1 MSFTHSIM
9 IVGAGGHAV
18 SVANVAISAGYSVI
32 SFVDDNKVGQQ
43 IMEIPVISEEVSKS
57 GSSQYNYAIAIGD
70 NAKRKRVYKEF
81 ISDLP
86 NANFPSLIHKSSV
99 IGINSQIE
107 EGVVIMPNSNIGPN
121 SKVGRLCIINTS
133 SSIDHDCVVSDFAS
147 LAPGVITGGNV
158 KVEEL
163 SAISIGAVVKHGI
176 KIGNDSVIGASSY
189 VNKDVGN
196 NVVAYGIPCKKIR
209 DRVHGEPYLA

>member
-1 MSFTHSIM
+1 MSSALI

-18 SVANVAISAGYSVI
+18 SVANVAISAGYSVL
-32 SFVDDNKVGQQ
+32 SFVDNNKVGQQ
-43 IMEIPVISEEVSKS
+43 LIGFPIISEKVSKS
-57 GSSQYNYAIAIGD
+57 GSSEYDYVIAIGD
-70 NAKRKRVYKEF
+70 NSKRKRIYEEF

-86 NANFPSLIHKSSV
+86 NANFPSLIHQSAV

-107 EGVVIMPNSNIGPN
+107 EGSVIMPNSNIGPN
-121 SKVGRLCIINTS
+121 SKVGKCCIINTH
-133 SSIDHDCVVSDFAS
+133 SSIDHDCILSDFVS

-158 KVEEL
+158 KVGEL
-163 SAISIGAVVKHGI
+163 SAISIGAVCKHGI

-196 NVVAYGIPCKKIR
+196 SVVSYGNPCKKIR
-209 DRVHGEPYLA
+209 GRVHGEPYLA

>member
-1 MSFTHSIM
+1 MSSALI
-9 IVGAGGHAV
+9 IVGTGGHAV
-18 SVANVAISAGYSVI
+18 SVANVAISNGYSVI

-43 IMEIPVISEEVSKS
+43 LMEMPVISEEVSKS

-70 NAKRKRVYKEF
+70 NAKRKRVYEEF

-86 NANFPSLIHKSSV
+86 NANFPSLIHQSAV

-133 SSIDHDCVVSDFAS
+133 SSVDHDCVVSDFAS

-158 KVEEL
+158 KVGEL
-163 SAISIGAVVKHGI
+163 SAISIGC
-176 KIGNDSVIGASSY
+176 
-189 VNKDVGN
+189 
-196 NVVAYGIPCKKIR
+196 CKA
-209 DRVHGEPYLA
+209 GYQNW